1 MGRGGT
7 GEKNG
12 LNDAKETDPAIPKP
26 AEGGDQISKVIGEVG
41 RWQLEKIL
49 IVFVAAAPGLAH
61 IFHAGFITPKQK
73 FWCERAEFTNGTEI
87 EPPWFIKY
95 EYEKKNTT
103 YEVYPNK
110 SSEWFVKYDYSE
122 KYEDTDK
129 NITSEM
135 YYNKKILGHCVKGCM
150 NYEFDHDFWVS
161 TMITEW
167 DLVCEKSW
175 LKTLA
180 KLLLFTGFALGSF
193 CSGLVS
199 DRYGRK
205 IAIWVCSVTMMV
217 FGVITSFAPWYPLF
231 VICWWITGTM
241 AIACYTA
248 AFVWTMEI
256 AAGKW
261 KIWLGMSMNYS
272 WPVCRLII
280 AGLAWGLRDWHW
292 HLRCISA
299 LVAVGAVL
307 LFWLPESPR
316 WLIARSRMDEAKKI
330 LSDASKKNGKPV
342 EPEQIVLTRPS
353 VTASKGGFLD
363 IMRHPT
369 LRRHVLIMYFNW
381 FTTAF
386 IMYGLAL
393 SWQNLTGELFV
404 NFIIGTILDFP
415 AKTLA
420 MVMVQ
425 KVGRK
430 YPYMVGSTTTGVMFL
445 LQLFIKRDYYTYNW
459 PIVTLALI
467 GNFSTTMCFAI
478 LYMYT
483 GELMPTTVRAAG
495 VGSSSLVSKIGGT
508 LSTTVAALADIHPA
522 IPTCIFAVM
531 ALISGSI
538 TFFVPETMGR
548 KMPETIDDIEI
559 EPLFGKRSANKG
571 KAEEKPWMMTQEKK
585 GLGLHVSPSAVSLG

>member
-1 MGRGGT
+1 MGEGKGS
-7 GEKNG
+7 
-12 LNDAKETDPAIPKP
+12 KETDPAIPKP
-26 AEGGDQISKVIGEVG
+26 AAKGDQITNIIGEVG

-49 IVFVAAAPGLAH
+49 IVFIAAAPGLAH

-73 FWCERAEFTNGTEI
+73 FWCAEAMDKNGDI
-87 EPPWFIKY
+87 VEPPWEV
-95 EYEKKNTT
+95 EYEVNET
-103 YEVYPNK
+103 YTKHYWVYPGNL
-110 SSEWFVKYDYSE
+110 
-122 KYEDTDK
+122 TDK
-129 NITSEM
+129 SD
-135 YYNKKILGHCVKGCM
+135 KKLLGHCIPGCVD
-150 NYEFDHDFWVS
+150 YEFDHSFWVS

-167 DLVCEKSW
+167 DLVCERSW

-193 CSGLVS
+193 SSGLVS

-205 IAIWVCSVTMMV
+205 VAIWVCSVLMLV
-217 FGVITSFAPWYPLF
+217 FGIITSFVPWYPVF
-231 VICWWITGTM
+231 VVTWWITGTM

-248 AFVWTMEI
+248 AFVWTMEV

-261 KIWLGMSMNYS
+261 KIYLGMSMNYS

-280 AGLAWGLRDWHW
+280 AGLAYGLRDWHW

-299 LVAVGAVL
+299 LVAVGAVI

-316 WLIARSRMDEAKKI
+316 WLLARSRMEEAKKI
-330 LSDASKKNGKPV
+330 LSDASKRNGKPV
-342 EPEQIVLTRPS
+342 EPEQIILNKPS
-353 VTASKGGFLD
+353 AAGSKGSFLD

-369 LRRHVLIMYFNW
+369 LRLHVLIMYFNW

-393 SWQNLTGELFV
+393 SWQNLTGGLFL
-404 NFIIGTILDFP
+404 NFIIGTVLDFP

-420 MVMVQ
+420 MVMVL

-430 YPYMVGSTTTGVMFL
+430 YPYMAGSTITGVMFL
-445 LQLFIKRDYYTYNW
+445 LTLFIERDVYPSNW
-459 PIVTLALI
+459 PIVVLALI
-467 GNFSTTMCFAI
+467 GNFTTTMCFAI

-522 IPTCIFAVM
+522 IPTVIFAAM
-531 ALISGSI
+531 AIISGAI
-538 TFFVPETMGR
+538 TIFVPETMGR
-548 KMPETIDDIEI
+548 KMPETIDDVERTPCCGSKTRPK
-559 EPLFGKRSANKG
+559 EPWQL
-571 KAEEKPWMMTQEKK
+571 PQEKK
-585 GLGLHVSPSAVSLG
+585 GLGMHLSPSAVSLG

>member
-1 MGRGGT
+1 M
-7 GEKNG
+7 E
-12 LNDAKETDPAIPKP
+12 L
-26 AEGGDQISKVIGEVG
+26 ISP
-41 RWQLEKIL
+41 QEKIL
-49 IVFVAAAPGLAH
+49 IVFIAAAPGLAH

-73 FWCERAEFTNGTEI
+73 FWCEKAMKDGVDI
-87 EPPWFIKY
+87 PPPWTVVSVVN
-95 EYEKKNTT
+95 ET
-103 YEVYPNK
+103 YNETFLVSPKDMTDN
-110 SSEWFVKYDYSE
+110 SSKL
-122 KYEDTDK
+122 
-129 NITSEM
+129 
-135 YYNKKILGHCVKGCM
+135 LGHCIPECV
-150 NYEFDHDFWVS
+150 NYGFDHDFWQA

-199 DRYGRK
+199 DRFGRRV
-205 IAIWVCSVTMMV
+205 AIWASSVSMLV
-217 FGVITSFAPWYPLF
+217 FGVITSFVPWYPVF
-231 VICWWITGTM
+231 VFTWWVTGTM

-261 KIWLGMSMNYS
+261 KIYLGMSMNYS

-280 AGLAWGLRDWHW
+280 AGLAFWLRDWHW

-299 LVAVGAVL
+299 LVAVGAVIL
-307 LFWLPESPR
+307 YWLPESPR
-316 WLIARSRMDEAKKI
+316 WLVARSRMDEARQV
-330 LSDASKKNGKPV
+330 LSVARKKNGKPK
-342 EPEQIVLTRPS
+342 EPEQIVLTQPS
-353 VTASKGGFLD
+353 SKGSQGSFLD

-369 LRRHVLIMYFNW
+369 LRFHVLIMYFNW

-393 SWQNLTGELFV
+393 SWQNLTGGLFL

-420 MVMVQ
+420 MILTL

-430 YPYMVGSTTTGVMFL
+430 YPYMAGSITTGVMFL
-445 LQLFIKRDYYTYNW
+445 LTLFIERDKYPSNW
-459 PIVTLALI
+459 PIVVLALI
-467 GNFSTTMCFAI
+467 GNFSTTLCFAI

-495 VGSSSLVSKIGGT
+495 VGSSSLVSKVGGT

-522 IPTCIFAVM
+522 IPTIIFAAM
-531 ALISGSI
+531 AITSGGI
-538 TFFVPETMGR
+538 TIFVPETKGK
-548 KMPETIDDIEI
+548 KMPETFDDIEKV
-559 EPLFGKRSANKG
+559 EF
-571 KAEEKPWMMTQEKK
+571 KAPWKK
-585 GLGLHVSPSAVSLG
+585 

>member
-1 MGRGGT
+1 MAGG
-7 GEKNG
+7 GEKDEKMG
-12 LNDAKETDPAIPKP
+12 EKETDPAIPKAAP
-26 AEGGDQISKVIGEVG
+26 KGDQVTNVIGEVG

-49 IVFVAAAPGLAH
+49 IVFIAAAPGLAH

-73 FWCERAEFTNGTEI
+73 FWCKSAIDAATGEDI
-87 EPPWFIKY
+87 PPPWTV
-95 EYEKKNTT
+95 EYPEKNKS
-103 YEVYPNK
+103 YLVYPGMHN
-110 SSEWFVKYDYSE
+110 Y
-122 KYEDTDK
+122 TDK
-129 NITSEM
+129 
-135 YYNKKILGHCVKGCM
+135 KLLGHCIPGCTD
-150 NYEFDHDFWVS
+150 YDFDPTFWVS

-167 DLVCEKSW
+167 DLVCERSW

-217 FGVITSFAPWYPLF
+217 FGVITSFVPWYPVF
-231 VICWWITGTM
+231 VVTWWITGTM

-248 AFVWTMEI
+248 AFVWTMEV

-261 KIWLGMSMNYS
+261 KIYLGMSMNYS
-272 WPVCRLII
+272 WPTCRLII
-280 AGLAWGLRDWHW
+280 AGLAYGLRDWHW
-292 HLRCISA
+292 HLRVISA
-299 LVAVGAVL
+299 LVAVGAII

-330 LSDASKKNGKPV
+330 LSEASKKNGNPV
-342 EPEQIVLTRPS
+342 EPEQIQLSKPS
-353 VTASKGGFLD
+353 AAGSKGSFLD

-369 LRRHVLIMYFNW
+369 LRLHTLIMYFNW

-393 SWQNLTGELFV
+393 SWQSLTGGLFL

-420 MVMVQ
+420 MIMVL

-430 YPYMVGSTTTGVMFL
+430 YPYMVGSTITGVMFL
-445 LQLFIKRDYYTYNW
+445 LTLFIPRDVFPSNW
-459 PIVTLALI
+459 PIVVLALI
-467 GNFSTTMCFAI
+467 GNFTTTMCFAI

-495 VGSSSLVSKIGGT
+495 VGSSSLVSKVGGT

-522 IPTCIFAVM
+522 IPTVIFAAM
-531 ALISGSI
+531 AIISGGI
-538 TFFVPETMGR
+538 TFFLPETMGR
-548 KMPETIDDIEI
+548 KMPETIDDIERTQCCGRKDSTKPK
-559 EPLFGKRSANKG
+559 E
-571 KAEEKPWMMTQEKK
+571 PWMVPQEKK
-585 GLGLHVSPSAVSLG
+585 GQGLHLSPSAVSLG